1 QPVDKLP
8 SPARRRI
15 GTGFVAI
22 LRCLLTYKS
31 RLRRLLGSR
40 LPRCR
45 ADDARAR
52 SVYQQAAGFA

>member
-15 GTGFVAI
+15 GTGFAEI
-22 LRCLLTYKS
+22 LRCLLTCKS
-31 RLRRLLGSR
+31 RLRGLLASR
-40 LPRCR
+40 LARCR

-52 SVYQQAAGFA
+52 SVYQQAAN